1 MFSPA
6 QITSCGDVSYV
17 VDSYDLPKL
26 FLLTEQKSS
35 KLTEVTTVVLVTVCQ
50 GRV

>member
-6 QITSCGDVSYV
+6 QITSCSDISYAV
-17 VDSYDLPKL
+17 ESYDLPKL
-26 FLLTEQKSS
+26 FLLTEQTSS
-35 KLTEVTTVVLVTVCQ
+35 KLNEVTTVVMVMVCQ